1 MNHVSTISDEFLNA
15 LVDDQLAAPERDE
28 ILQALNGDAAL
39 RERLCELRGLKQLV
53 QHAYPQPPGS
63 AGLRDGFRKAWWPQ
77 SLAACFALLMVGGM
91 AGWLAHGWRTPISE
105 GQMMGA
111 LQALQHNDFDAK
123 PVNYVVHVDT
133 ANPVRLKTA
142 LDETESL
149 LSNKK
154 AGEKVQVEIVAN
166 GPGLNLLREG
176 ASPYAQRIAELQ
188 SKYPNL
194 ALMACGQTIRK
205 LKKAGVN
212 VELLPHTK
220 ITPSALEQII
230 SLRLKQH
237 WVYIKV

>member
-1 MNHVSTISDEFLNA
+1 
-15 LVDDQLAAPERDE
+15 
-28 ILQALNGDAAL
+28 
-39 RERLCELRGLKQLV
+39 
-53 QHAYPQPPGS
+53 
-63 AGLRDGFRKAWWPQ
+63 
-77 SLAACFALLMVGGM
+77 MVGGM

-205 LKKAGVN
+205 LKEAGVN